1 MARGV
6 SEVLL
11 LVTGLLC
18 LPASALLLLLLVS
31 LLAPDQ
37 LQGVPLAANLAHLET
52 QAPNYTLSCTPS
64 EPCVCRWAPSWP
76 STRRPPPCPWR
87 QCPPGCGWCWPASAG
102 PSQ

>member
-6 SEVLL
+6 SEALL

-52 QAPNYTLSCTPS
+52 QALFLSNYMLSC
-64 EPCVCRWAPSWP
+64 
-76 STRRPPPCPWR
+76 
-87 QCPPGCGWCWPASAG
+87 
-102 PSQ
+102 